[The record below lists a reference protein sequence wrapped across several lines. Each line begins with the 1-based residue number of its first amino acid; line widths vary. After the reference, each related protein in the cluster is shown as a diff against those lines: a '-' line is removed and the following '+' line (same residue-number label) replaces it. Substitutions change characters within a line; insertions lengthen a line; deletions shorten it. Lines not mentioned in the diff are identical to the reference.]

1 MHKSCLKNKIKIHAM
16 KHLIRSIK
24 YFFYFCFL
32 TALIILVLV
41 MIGAVEG
48 DINAIFN
55 EGYNSLWKIAI
66 LFAVVAA
73 VYPKLGFISRKL
85 ETDADWDMVKE
96 KAVEYFSTK
105 PFKVESETGESI
117 SFRRRGAVA
126 RLLKMGEDRIT
137 VRKTDSGFLMEG
149 IRKDVTLYAAG
160 LEHMLPAPYGMDSE
174 K

>member
-1 MHKSCLKNKIKIHAM
+1 MHKSCLKNKIKTTAM
-16 KHLIRSIK
+16 KYLIRSIK
-24 YFFYFCFL
+24 YFFYFSFL

-117 SFRRRGAVA
+117 SFRRRGAVT

-137 VRKTDSGFLMEG
+137 VRKDGDGFVMEG
-149 IRKDVTLYAAG
+149 LRKDVTLFATG
-160 LEHMLPAPYGMDSE
+160 LEYMLPAPDGQTHE